1 MKIEAADIP
10 PHPLDRYIK
19 TERLPSTFCPGCG
32 IGIAFGCLLN
42 AIKICK
48 LPLEDIVIVSGIGC
62 TARASGYFSGDAFHT
77 VHGRAIPFAIGV
89 ETTNPKL
96 EAIVFSGDGDLFSIG
111 GNHFIHAARRNA
123 DITVICI
130 NNSIY
135 GMTGGQTAP
144 TTPPGATTTT
154 TPKGATLRPF
164 NLAHLAKGAGAIYVS
179 RFPVTRQSQL
189 TRSITEAINKDGFS
203 FVEIISPCPTIF
215 GSKNVGRM
223 SEFYRQLRENIVPIT
238 DEQRENPEKAP
249 LVFEPKKG
257 FLTIPYGIFVNK

>member
-1 MKIEAADIP
+1 MNSETPEIP
-10 PHPLDRYIK
+10 PHPLDKYLK
-19 TERLPSTFCPGCG
+19 EERIPSTFCPGCG
-32 IGIAFGCLLN
+32 IGIAFSCLLN
-42 AIKICK
+42 AVEKCK
-48 LPLEDIVIVSGIGC
+48 LPAEDIVIVSGIGC
-62 TARASGYFSGDAFHT
+62 TARASGYFKGDSFHT

-144 TTPPGATTTT
+144 TTPPKAMTTT

-179 RFPVTRQSQL
+179 RFPVTRQKQL
-189 TRSITEAINKDGFS
+189 TKSIEDAINKDGFS
-203 FVEIISPCPTIF
+203 FVEIISPCPVVF
-215 GSKNVGRM
+215 GSKNKLTM
-223 SEFYRQLRENIVPIT
+223 AEMYNQLRKNTVPIT
-238 DEQRENPEKAP
+238 EDQIENPEKAAIEFVP
-249 LVFEPKKG
+249 GVG
-257 FLTIPYGIFVNK
+257 FTKIPYGVFVND